1 MAATWKPHDGPQ
13 TEFLRRGE
21 FEILFGGAAGPGKTD
36 CLVIAATRYVSN
48 PNYKALILRRT
59 FPQLEE
65 IMDRCRK
72 YYPMIDPG
80 AYFLATEKRWHFSSG
95 ATVKLGHCQHE
106 ADRFNY
112 QGQDYGFIGFDEAT
126 QFTETI
132 YTYLFSRC
140 RCTDPTIRPM
150 IRATSNPGGEG
161 HQFIKDRFGI
171 GNIEPRTTMY
181 EESVDPVT
189 GEALRLS
196 RAFIPATLEDNPS
209 LLINDPDYLARLAA
223 LPTIEYLR
231 LREGR
236 WDAFEGQAFRELNR
250 QIHSIPAFDIPP
262 EWTRYRAF
270 DWGYA
275 KPFSVGWYAVDF
287 DGRIYRYRAWYGCK
301 RDERGKLLPDQG
313 IKMTATDIA
322 RGIKERERG
331 ERVQVGP
338 AGHDIWSRRPQKD
351 GSLGISVFDE
361 MCAEGVVWIKADND
375 RLLGRQQFH
384 KRLEVDE
391 DGKPGLYIFQ
401 TPENEDSF
409 WRTIP
414 MLREYERNPEE
425 IEEKCEDHCFVGET
439 GITTDRGV
447 KPISSLVGTTGRL
460 WAAGNQWAEYHG
472 CRETRRKTPIVRV
485 TFADGLHV
493 FCTPDHRFLT
503 TDGKWTEAKNL
514 TGRVVHSTISHLV
527 NGGEIWKPSSSAQRF
542 RSSSESGIT
551 SADRT
556 SNGREFACIGSCGSG
571 LTGGRFLPGG
581 TFTTPT
587 RTGRIISPG
596 IFRSKKTV
604 NTSPLTARPTITRRQ
619 CWPLGKRQKYG
630 IQALPEGNGQD
641 GTSERTSGKR
651 FNADTQRNAN
661 NAERIFPASRS
672 PDSVP
677 PDAKRSGDTPQGLI
691 GSSESALF
699 AGRNSRSTNISGPSP
714 ALVSALASGAGTRAV
729 AVLRVEEAGSGDV
742 YCLAV
747 DDLHSF
753 ALANGVIV
761 HNCYEEVRYFCMSR
775 PMKPRVRIK
784 PDLNSFQAERR
795 KLIKARA
802 YASRHGVSLTDA
814 YGRIR

>member
-1 MAATWKPHDGPQ
+1 MMLAAWKPHDGPQ

-72 YYPMIDPG
+72 YYPLIDPG

-95 ATVKLGHCQHE
+95 ATIKLGHCQHE

-112 QGQDYGFIGFDEAT
+112 QGQDYHFIGFDEAT
-126 QFTETI
+126 QFTALI
-132 YTYLFSRC
+132 YLYLFSRC
-140 RCTDPTIRPM
+140 RSTDPRIRPM
-150 IRATSNPGGEG
+150 VRSTSNPGGEG
-161 HQFIKDRFGI
+161 HQFIKERFGI

-181 EESVDPVT
+181 EESVDPIT

-196 RAFIPATLEDNPS
+196 RTFIPATLEDNPT
-209 LLINDPDYLARLAA
+209 LLLNDPDYLARLAA

-375 RLLGRQQFH
+375 RMLGRQQFH

-425 IEEKCEDHCFVGET
+425 IEEKCEDHC
-439 GITTDRGV
+439 
-447 KPISSLVGTTGRL
+447 
-460 WAAGNQWAEYHG
+460 
-472 CRETRRKTPIVRV
+472 
-485 TFADGLHV
+485 
-493 FCTPDHRFLT
+493 
-503 TDGKWTEAKNL
+503 
-514 TGRVVHSTISHLV
+514 
-527 NGGEIWKPSSSAQRF
+527 
-542 RSSSESGIT
+542 
-551 SADRT
+551 
-556 SNGREFACIGSCGSG
+556 
-571 LTGGRFLPGG
+571 
-581 TFTTPT
+581 
-587 RTGRIISPG
+587 
-596 IFRSKKTV
+596 
-604 NTSPLTARPTITRRQ
+604 
-619 CWPLGKRQKYG
+619 
-630 IQALPEGNGQD
+630 
-641 GTSERTSGKR
+641 
-651 FNADTQRNAN
+651 
-661 NAERIFPASRS
+661 
-672 PDSVP
+672 
-677 PDAKRSGDTPQGLI
+677 
-691 GSSESALF
+691 
-699 AGRNSRSTNISGPSP
+699 
-714 ALVSALASGAGTRAV
+714 
-729 AVLRVEEAGSGDV
+729 
-742 YCLAV
+742 
-747 DDLHSF
+747 
-753 ALANGVIV
+753 
-761 HNCYEEVRYFCMSR
+761 YEETRYFCMSR

-802 YASRHGVSLTDA
+802 YASRHGVSLADA